1 MKMKF
6 NNKGLTVIE
15 ILLCFVLASVIIVS
29 MMNILSVY
37 KEKQEKESYKN
48 TIRTYKNTLTKA
60 INEDILENGG
70 VVNAIGPTDVKKDE
84 NGFDIET
91 KITLEYKEENRRS
104 IITIHSKSR
113 CYNTKRSENGKTEK
127 EYNQACTTENASNL
141 DYKNSEYYIEF
152 VTNTSGQDVVEKFP
166 LKKIYNLKFNDIRVT
181 NKIGEN
187 VTNATNFVIIHVGLL
202 QTDLGTKYDVLNI
215 TTPNVSVYTKVIQ
228 ERPINQK
235 EAEEDPKGI
244 LCKRAKTL
252 HTENC
257 NHNGSCTEV
266 RNYDV
271 GGLPQVY
278 PSGSTITYGKLGSG
292 TTLTTGDAFDCDVNG
307 DGIFDAAKERFYYLT
322 DTKKDTA
329 LLIYYN
335 NTING
340 NPVAADSYNQGKIAY
355 SDVWEYNGYNTEGKQ
370 GPNTAIKYLP
380 TVEQWKN
387 VRLENTKRSIIS
399 QNGYVVVPDF
409 SYDGYAARMLSFY
422 ELYKACYSTSHPVS
436 YSSDF
441 HGTDA
446 LNNKCEFLLENS
458 GFSDFN
464 SIGGDGYW
472 LENWSCPDTE
482 ADKTACYSGNTKT
495 CSCSHDLT
503 TGRDY
508 VRANYLESSLRR
520 IGWHQINMNFD
531 IGIRPVIEVKKDR
544 IEGLSIPTT
553 NECKVDSNMIA
564 SNGPSVGVNLYYSDT
579 VDFDKNHNIYT
590 LVNPHPFTVGTDK
603 KTLLHKYTTFS
614 SKVSGTDQVFYVN
627 ELGSDGSIKK
637 FFVATGGKCAN

>member
-187 VTNATNFVIIHVGLL
+187 VTNATNFVIIHVGLI

-215 TTPNVSVYTKVIQ
+215 VTPNVSVYNKVIQ
-228 ERPINQK
+228 QK
-235 EAEEDPKGI
+235 PVVQPEEEEEEEPKGI

-252 HTENC
+252 HQEVC
-257 NHNGSCTEV
+257 NASYSCTKITK
-266 RNYDV
+266 NSDGQNLY
-271 GGLPQVY
+271 
-278 PSGSTITYGKLGSG
+278 STGSVITYGKLGSG

-307 DGIFDAAKERFYYLT
+307 DGVYDSNKERFYYMT
-322 DTKKDTA
+322 DTGKDTA
-329 LLIYYN
+329 LLIYYT
-335 NTING
+335 NTVNG
-340 NPVAADSYNQGKIAY
+340 NPLSDDVNATGTIAY
-355 SDVWEYNGYNTEGKQ
+355 SDTYSYSWGNTLGKQ
-370 GPNTAIKYLP
+370 GPNTAISYLP
-380 TVEQWKN
+380 TTKQWKN
-387 VRLENTKRSIIS
+387 VRLVNINRSIIS
-399 QNGYVVVPDF
+399 QNGYVTVPNF
-409 SYDGYAARMLSFY
+409 SYKGYAARLLSFY
-422 ELYKACYSTSHPVS
+422 ELYKSCYSPSHPVS

-441 HGTDA
+441 HGSNS
-446 LNNKCEFLLENS
+446 LNNKCEFLLEDSKFS
-458 GFSDFN
+458 GKRS
-464 SIGGDGYW
+464 SQDGYW
-472 LENWSCPDTE
+472 LENWSCPDSE
-482 ADKTACYSGNTKT
+482 ADRTACYSGNTKT
-495 CSCSHDLT
+495 CSCNYTIS
-503 TGRDY
+503 GS
-508 VRANYLESSLRR
+508 VNINYLEPSLTR
-520 IGWHQINMNFD
+520 IDWHSAGLNFD
-531 IGIRPVIEVKKDR
+531 AGVRPVIEVKKNR
-544 IEGLSIPTT
+544 IEGLNMPTT
-553 NECKVDSNMIA
+553 SECKVDSNMVA

-579 VDFDKNHNIYT
+579 VDYDKNYNTYT

-614 SKVSGTDQVFYVN
+614 SKVSGTDQVFYVS
-627 ELGSDGSIKK
+627 ELDSNGSIKK
-637 FFVATGGKCAN
+637 FLVATGGKCAN